1 MRSIFYQIGMKITNI
16 IQVIKSTRAI
26 SILSE
31 AIMELK
37 TKGGVKS
44 GQVEILSRDGN
55 EVTRRFVGSA

>member
-1 MRSIFYQIGMKITNI
+1 MKITNI

-44 GQVEILSRDGN
+44 GQVEILSCDGN
-55 EVTRRFVGSA
+55 EVTWRFVGSA

>member
-1 MRSIFYQIGMKITNI
+1 MKITNI

-26 SILSE
+26 S
-31 AIMELK
+31 IMELK